1 MDNGRGEKTVVIH
14 TDNFLKNEFF
24 KVKRLVALQENL
36 RRLLTE
42 AENTGKRIVR
52 MDRSSPDEIGEADVY
67 IVGDDIS
74 SKEALRVINPGD
86 VINLAGLYED
96 VCLAMVF
103 REAKSIGAH
112 PTILEDMTIDMSGDW
127 GE

>member
-1 MDNGRGEKTVVIH
+1 MNDGGEKTIVIH
-14 TDNFLKNEFF
+14 TDKFLKNELITI
-24 KVKRLVALQENL
+24 KRLVTLQENL
-36 RRLLTE
+36 RKLLEE
-42 AENTGKRIVR
+42 AESSGKRIVR

-74 SKEALRVINPGD
+74 SKEALKVIQPGD

-103 REAKSIGAH
+103 REAESMGAY
-112 PTILEDMTIDMSGDW
+112 PTILKEMTIDMSGDW